1 MTSKELPGKP
11 EWFELIDG
19 NAPSAQVNKVNKVLP
34 ALAVLVSGA
43 LLATGAL
50 FGNASSDP
58 AQSALVSQTTSAP
71 VASANLS
78 PLASATPAGENQGT
92 PVLSPST
99 EKSSITPV
107 APIMLPPTGGDD
119 DDDDDDEDRRDHDH
133 DD

>member
-1 MTSKELPGKP
+1 MTSKELSGKP

-34 ALAVLVSGA
+34 AMAVLVSGA

-50 FGNASSDP
+50 CGNASSDP

-119 DDDDDDEDRRDHDH
+119 DDDHEDRRDHDH
-133 DD
+133 ND

>member
-19 NAPSAQVNKVNKVLP
+19 NAPSAQVSKVNKVLP
-34 ALAVLVSGA
+34 AMAVLVSGA

-58 AQSALVSQTTSAP
+58 AQSAPVSQTTSAP
-71 VASANLS
+71 VASADLS

-119 DDDDDDEDRRDHDH
+119 DEDDDHDDDDH
-133 DD
+133 DDY

>member
-1 MTSKELPGKP
+1 MTPNVTPNATPEKP

-34 ALAVLVSGA
+34 AMAVLVSGA

-50 FGNASSDP
+50 FGNASSNP
-58 AQSALVSQTTSAP
+58 AQSAPVSQATSSP
-71 VASANLS
+71 V
-78 PLASATPAGENQGT
+78 ASATPADENQST

-99 EKSSITPV
+99 KKSSITPV

-119 DDDDDDEDRRDHDH
+119 DEDDD
-133 DD
+133 